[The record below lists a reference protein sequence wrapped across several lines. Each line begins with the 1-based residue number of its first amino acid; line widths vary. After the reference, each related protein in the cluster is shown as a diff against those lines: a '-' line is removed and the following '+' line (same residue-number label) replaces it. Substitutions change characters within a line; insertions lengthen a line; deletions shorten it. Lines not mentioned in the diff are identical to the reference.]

1 LSFADRRVDLRKRL
15 GHDEED
21 DEGPIAEVLL
31 EQHEDGD
38 RNAVPWP
45 GKKLTPRA
53 RRNVRTVYE
62 RVVLMW
68 GLWQSTPDPPPGIL
82 MTPGW
87 LAEKD
92 GITEGSA
99 RHALKALRDVYGI
112 IRRTEPFRLANG
124 TITWLIAPVPD
135 EQRGEVLVERRA
147 TVVRQPGEPEV
158 EVVDDPL
165 VAAAELA
172 GDVRGDA
179 GAIRET
185 ARAHTQNDTPPNVHF
200 SSRTDEWSTPPD
212 LFAEID
218 AEFGPLGLDVC
229 ATPENAK
236 CPRYFTREEDGL
248 AQTGPGASG

>member
-38 RNAVPWP
+38 RNPVPWP

-62 RVVLMW
+62 RVLLMW

-99 RHALKALRDVYGI
+99 RHALKCAPGRLRDHPPHRAVPA
-112 IRRTEPFRLANG
+112 RERHDHVAN
-124 TITWLIAPVPD
+124 
-135 EQRGEVLVERRA
+135 R
-147 TVVRQPGEPEV
+147 
-158 EVVDDPL
+158 
-165 VAAAELA
+165 
-172 GDVRGDA
+172 
-179 GAIRET
+179 
-185 ARAHTQNDTPPNVHF
+185 
-200 SSRTDEWSTPPD
+200 
-212 LFAEID
+212 
-218 AEFGPLGLDVC
+218 
-229 ATPENAK
+229 
-236 CPRYFTREEDGL
+236 PR
-248 AQTGPGASG
+248 P